1 MKTLP
6 TSLAQID
13 TPTNFQKIPRVIYQT
28 FKSNELSDYLY
39 KCAYSW
45 ISKNPDYA
53 YEFYDDARLETFVY
67 NFDCS
72 DFSFTKE
79 DLLKAYHSY
88 YHPVGRA
95 DLFRYLIMYSNGGV
109 YMDVDTTCIVPLK
122 EYVESNDSYITG
134 KDLPRGIHQWGIII
148 SPKHPFM
155 KDTIENT
162 IKCTLSRKR
171 IPGTDAFPDNLE
183 VYTGPYVM
191 NYSIKK
197 LLNMKPERHFSPGK
211 FKVKCYNQIYF
222 IKILPKRHM
231 NEYVE
236 FNYEKYREDLKRHNI
251 QYWNEAKLW
260 K

>member
-6 TSLAQID
+6 TSLAPIV
-13 TPTNFQKIPRVIYQT
+13 TPSSFQKIPRVIYQT

-39 KCAYSW
+39 TRAYSW
-45 ISKNPDYA
+45 ISKNPDYS
-53 YEFYDDARLETFVY
+53 YEYYDDARLESFVY

-72 DFSFTKE
+72 DFSFAKE

-109 YMDVDTTCIVPLK
+109 YMDIDTKCLVPLNQ
-122 EYVESNDSYITG
+122 YVDSDDSYITG
-134 KDLPRGIHQWGIII
+134 KDTPRGVHQWGIII
-148 SPKHPFM
+148 SAKHPFM

-162 IKCTLSRKR
+162 VKCTLTRKR
-171 IPGTDAFPDNLE
+171 IPGTDAFPNNLE
-183 VYTGPYVM
+183 VYTGPHVM

-197 LLNMKPERHFSPGK
+197 LLNIRPERHFSPGK
-211 FKVKCYNQIYF
+211 FKVKCGVEKYN
-222 IKILPKRHM
+222 IKILPNRDM
-231 NEYVE
+231 NGYVHIDWQR
-236 FNYEKYREDLKRHNI
+236 YKEDLKDHNI
-251 QYWNEAKLW
+251 QYWMNAKLW